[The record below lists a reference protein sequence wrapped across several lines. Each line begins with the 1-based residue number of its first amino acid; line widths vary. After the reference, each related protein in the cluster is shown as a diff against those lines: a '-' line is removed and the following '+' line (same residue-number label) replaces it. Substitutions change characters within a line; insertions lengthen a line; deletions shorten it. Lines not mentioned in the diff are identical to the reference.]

1 MKATKQLILTAA
13 LAGAWMAACL
23 TSQSAEPIFMR
34 VDGIEGEV
42 TQKGREGQIEVFAFS
57 HEVASPYDVT
67 TGQAT
72 GKRSH
77 SPLKTVTRIS
87 KATPLLAQALGTNQ
101 ILKKVEIFFWNT
113 TQTGTEQN
121 YFKITIENCRVVSR
135 RLWSPNKLD
144 ASTASYIPLEEVS
157 FSYQKITWTFVN
169 GGIEY
174 QDTWGVV
181 P

>member
-1 MKATKQLILTAA
+1 MKVIKQLILVAA
-13 LAGAWMAACL
+13 LVGAWMAACP
-23 TSQSAEPIFMR
+23 TAQTAESISMK

-42 TQKGREGQIEVFAFS
+42 TQRGKEGQIEVFAFS
-57 HEVASPYDVT
+57 HEVASPYDVA

-77 SPLKTVTRIS
+77 SPLKTVARIS

-101 ILKKVEIFFWNT
+101 ILKKVEIFFWRT
-113 TQTGTEQN
+113 SQTGTEEN

-144 ASTASYIPLEEVS
+144 ASTSSYIPLEELS
-157 FSYQKITWTFVN
+157 FSYQKITWTYLDGN
-169 GGIEY
+169 IQY
-174 QDTWGVV
+174 QDLWGVL

>member
-1 MKATKQLILTAA
+1 MKTTKLLILVAA
-13 LAGAWMAACL
+13 LAGAWMAESL
-23 TSQSAEPIFMR
+23 TAQAVEPIYML

-42 TQKGREGQIEVFAFS
+42 TQRGKEGQIEVFAFS
-57 HEVASPYDVT
+57 HEVASAYDVP

-87 KATPLLAQALGTNQ
+87 KATPRLAQALGTNQ
-101 ILKKVEIFFWNT
+101 ILKKVEIFFWRT
-113 TQTGTEQN
+113 TQTGTEEN

-144 ASTASYIPLEEVS
+144 ASTGSYIPLEEVS
-157 FSYQKITWTFVN
+157 FTYQKITWTYTD

-174 QDTWGVV
+174 QDMWGVL